1 MPVLQ
6 KVAKLKAQLQLDV
19 KEKVQRKA
27 GWTDAEKA
35 KMRAAGAW
43 TRVAPLDVTIEE
55 DSVETLLEARTEAK
69 KEKNYAVADEH
80 AAKLQQM
87 GVCYGKHPKFVV
99 RLQLCSP
106 DSRFDP
112 CHLHLIPPQNPCDVN
127 RLHIAACRV

>member
-80 AAKLQQM
+80 AAKLQRM
-87 GVCYGKHPKFVV
+87 GVCYGKHPKFVFRV
-99 RLQLCSP
+99 QLQQP
-106 DSRFDP
+106 
-112 CHLHLIPPQNPCDVN
+112 
-127 RLHIAACRV
+127 